1 VVDGAKDETMQ
12 DWVKTE
18 LQTARLADG
27 RLDKRFRLL
36 LDRFSGKPTLSIP
49 AACNGWS
56 ETLAA
61 YRFFDNERVDP
72 PQLLQPHYDATIQ
85 RIRTYAVVL
94 IPQDTTE
101 FNLTRKHE
109 RIGGPLSDENHWGLH
124 DHVSLAVTPERLA
137 LGVVHSYTW
146 ARDPHDFH
154 KRKEARYKPIEAKES
169 FRWLEGYRRACAVAA
184 QTPGTQI
191 VSLSDSEGD
200 IYECFAE
207 AAKLEGAQAAL
218 IVRACQDRSLA
229 DETAGKLRETVAAGP
244 ILGTLRIEV
253 SARCDQSHDGSKR
266 RQARSARTT
275 TVTVQ
280 ACRVTLKSPWR
291 AGGVKPMPDVTV
303 NAVLV
308 REIDPPAGEPAI
320 EWLLLTGLPIET
332 FAQVIDIIN
341 YYTCRWEIEVFFRV
355 LKSGCTVQD
364 LQLET
369 VERFEN
375 CLALYLIVAWRVLF
389 TLRLG
394 RECPE
399 LPCEAVFS
407 AEEWRAVYQISK
419 RRPATSMPSLGE
431 MVVMIAELGGYLNR
445 KHDGPPGPQTLWI
458 GMQRARDFA
467 IAWTAFASPQVP
479 P

>member
-1 VVDGAKDETMQ
+1 MQAWVENELRTVNLPDE
-12 DWVKTE
+12 
-18 LQTARLADG
+18 RLH
-27 RLDKRFRLL
+27 KRYRLL
-36 LDRFSGKPTLSIP
+36 LDRFAGKPTLSIP

-56 ETLAA
+56 ETQAA
-61 YRFFDNERVDP
+61 YRFFDNERVVP
-72 PQLLQPHYDATIQ
+72 AQLLQPHYDATIE
-85 RIRTYAVVL
+85 RIRQHPVVL

-101 FNLTRKHE
+101 FDLTRKHE
-109 RIGGPLSDENHWGLH
+109 KIGGPLSTENQWGLH

-137 LGVVHSYTW
+137 LGVVQSVTW
-146 ARDPHDFH
+146 ARDPDDFH
-154 KRKEARYKPIEAKES
+154 KRKEARFKPIEAKES

-184 QTPGTQI
+184 QCPDTKI

-207 AAKLEGAQAAL
+207 AVKIEGAKAEF

-229 DETAGKLRETVAAGP
+229 GETAGKLTEAVAAGAV
-244 ILGTLRIEV
+244 LGTLKIEV
-253 SARCDQSHDGSKR
+253 SARPDQSHDGSKR
-266 RQARSARTT
+266 RQARTARIAD
-275 TVTVQ
+275 VTVQ
-280 ACRVTLKSPWR
+280 ACRVTLQAPWR
-291 AGGVKPMPDVTV
+291 AGGAAKLPDVSV

-320 EWLLLTGLPIET
+320 EWLLLTSLPAGT
-332 FAQVIDIIN
+332 FADACYIIHC
-341 YYTCRWEIEVFFRV
+341 YTCRWEIEVFFRV

-369 VERFEN
+369 AERFEN
-375 CLALYLIVAWRVLF
+375 CVALYLIVSWRVLYAM
-389 TLRLG
+389 RLG

-407 AEEWRAVYQISK
+407 PEEWRAVYQIAK
-419 RRPATSMPSLGE
+419 RKPATSMPSLGE
-431 MVVMIAELGGYLNR
+431 MIVMVAELGGYLNR

-467 IAWTAFASPQVP
+467 IAWTAFAALRPLP
-479 P
+479 